1 MLPSFAAKLFQKK
14 MFNNLEIL
22 WGVVVMLITLYYYL
36 KTCCG
41 FWKRR
46 GVPGPEP
53 VLGFG
58 NILKGM
64 FGKES
69 LPEFLTRVYNGHKSE
84 PLIGAFLR
92 TIPVLFVKDPGFIK
106 DVLIKDFSK
115 FVDRG
120 FLKSEPVRKQSHLQ
134 VLTNRVRIVS
144 LLIFI

>member
-1 MLPSFAAKLFQKK
+1 M
-14 MFNNLEIL
+14 
-22 WGVVVMLITLYYYL
+22 VTLITLYCYL
-36 KTCCG
+36 TVRYG

-53 VLGFG
+53 VFGFG

-69 LPEFLTRVYNGHKSE
+69 LPEFVSRVYNGYKSE

-92 TIPVLFVKDPGFIK
+92 TVPVLFVKDPDFIK

-120 FLKSEPVRKQSHLQ
+120 FLKSEPVRKQKVCEFCYVPQTS
-134 VLTNRVRIVS
+134 TNRSESRK
-144 LLIFI
+144 FYT